1 MFCFTATCELPLHL
15 GDIVK
20 SIEAREARERR
31 RERRGA
37 GERITITLDPSRLCC
52 SLALLARYASLAQI
66 GELARRLALLSI
78 SQCDKYSFFR
88 S

>member
-1 MFCFTATCELPLHL
+1 MFCFTVAFELAPHL

-20 SIEAREARERR
+20 SRRARDTREETRTQRARER
-31 RERRGA
+31 
-37 GERITITLDPSRLCC
+37 ITLTLDHSRLCR
-52 SLALLARYASLAQI
+52 SLTLLARLASLTQI
-66 GELARRLALLSI
+66 RELARRLALLSI

>member
-1 MFCFTATCELPLHL
+1 MFCFTVACELPLHL
-15 GDIVK
+15 GDVVK
-20 SIEAREARERR
+20 SRRARDTRE
-31 RERRGA
+31 ETQTQGV
-37 GERITITLDPSRLCC
+37 GERITLTLYPPRLCR
-52 SLALLARYASLAQI
+52 LLPLLAQHAALTQI